1 MLLIENKAEYKA
13 MNFYGKYAQKM
24 LSDVNMNL
32 KHFFQNI
39 TFLFWKMGC
48 ETLSYG

>member
-13 MNFYGKYAQKM
+13 MNFYGKYTQKM

-32 KHFFQNI
+32 KHFFLKYYIFILKN
-39 TFLFWKMGC
+39 GV
-48 ETLSYG
+48 